1 MTMSN
6 DTVKDRS
13 GSGREAA
20 RNPAGGGMPSKSE
33 RRALGKAAARK
44 RAIARRRRELR
55 NRVIQIAAPF
65 VAVGLIIGAIFLFG
79 RGGANNTAAPSNTA
93 SAVPSSTA
101 APWTLPAGMDPQLAT
116 KPTVTAGQGTL
127 SALKVTT
134 LITGTGAAVQTGD
147 VVEANYVG
155 VSYATGQQ
163 FDSTWTDDTTTH
175 PFQFPVGVGQVIQG
189 WDQGLVGVTVGSR
202 VQLDIPQSLAY
213 PSGNGPS
220 GDLRFVVDVV
230 SIASSTASATPSLV
244 AS

>member
-1 MTMSN
+1 MSN

-13 GSGREAA
+13 GSGREPA
-20 RNPAGGGMPSKSE
+20 RNLAGSGMPSKSE

-44 RAIARRRRELR
+44 RAIQRRRRELR
-55 NRVIQIAAPF
+55 NRTIQIAAPI
-65 VAVGLIIGAIFLFG
+65 VAVGVIIGAIFLFG
-79 RGGANNTAAPSNTA
+79 RGGGNNTAAPSDTAAAQA
-93 SAVPSSTA
+93 SATS

-116 KPTVTAGQGTL
+116 KPTVTAGQGAL
-127 SALKVTT
+127 AALKVTT

-147 VVEANYVG
+147 VVQANYVG

-163 FDSTWTDDTTTH
+163 FDSTWTDNTTTH

-213 PSGNGPS
+213 PSGNGPA

-230 SIASSTASATPSLV
+230 SIATSAPSATASPS

>member
-1 MTMSN
+1 MSN

-20 RNPAGGGMPSKSE
+20 RNLAGSGMPSKSE

-44 RAIARRRRELR
+44 RAIQRRRRELR
-55 NRVIQIAAPF
+55 NRIIQIAAPF

-79 RGGANNTAAPSNTA
+79 RGGGNNTAAPAATA
-93 SAVPSSTA
+93 GAQPSSTA

-116 KPTVTAGQGTL
+116 KPAVTGGQGTL
-127 SALKVTT
+127 SSLKVTT
-134 LITGTGAAVQTGD
+134 LITGTGAAVQAGD
-147 VVEANYVG
+147 VVQANYVG

-163 FDSTWTDDTTTH
+163 FDSTWTDNTTTH
-175 PFQFPVGVGQVIQG
+175 PFSFPVGVGQVIQG

-202 VQLDIPQSLAY
+202 VQLDIPQALAY

-230 SIASSTASATPSLV
+230 GVGASTAAPSAS
-244 AS
+244 